1 MKICIVTTAFPR
13 WKDDGRGS
21 FVFEAAKALHNQGHQ
36 IRVVAMHNPGARHRE
51 NWGGIDIIRPR
62 YLPDRWEILQKD
74 SAGLPQAWKSNPWSR
89 LAIIPF
95 LIVHT
100 LAVVRWARG
109 YDIIHANWTLSAAVV
124 WMTQWFHRRPYVV
137 TIQGSDIFQAAQQ
150 RLIRII
156 TRIVLTNAGRVI
168 ALSRALVEAALQLKI
183 KADKVCI
190 IPNGVNLDQFNFDPA
205 VQREPLILYVG
216 SLIHRKGVDFL
227 LQAFSMLAN
236 VLPNVRLAFIGEGN
250 LRPFLEE
257 TARAQKISDRVI
269 FPGPQT
275 QNQVQ
280 NWMKKASVFVLPSI
294 EEGQG
299 VVLLEALAS
308 GTPCIGSRVGGILDV
323 ITPEVGILVEPG
335 QPKEL
340 QQAILEIINSAQWES
355 LSIQARRRAEKE
367 YDWKQI
373 AEKISAVYQQVIAE
387 AV

>member
-1 MKICIVTTAFPR
+1 MRICIVTTAFPR

-21 FVFEAAKALHNQGHQ
+21 FVFEAAKALHHQGHQ
-36 IRVVAMHNPGARHRE
+36 IRIVAMHNPGARQRE
-51 NWGGIDIIRPR
+51 NWGGIDIFRPR

-74 SAGLPQAWKSNPWSR
+74 SAGLPQAWKSNPWSK

-95 LIVHT
+95 LIVHSF
-100 LAVVRWARG
+100 AVARWARG
-109 YDIIHANWTLSAAVV
+109 QDIIHANWTLSAAVV

-137 TIQGSDIFQAAQQ
+137 TVQGSDIFQAAQKPFL
-150 RLIRII
+150 RLI
-156 TRIVLTNAGRVI
+156 TRIVLMNAGKVI
-168 ALSRALVEAALQLKI
+168 ALSHALAEAVLQLKI

-190 IPNGVNLDQFNFDPA
+190 IPNGVNIDQFNFDPA
-205 VQREPLILYVG
+205 VKREPLILYVG
-216 SLIHRKGVDFL
+216 SLISRKGVDFL
-227 LQAFSMLAN
+227 LQAFSMLAD
-236 VLPNVRLAFIGEGN
+236 VLPNVRLAFVGEGN

-269 FPGPQT
+269 FPGSQT
-275 QNQVQ
+275 QIQVQ
-280 NWMKKASVFVLPSI
+280 DWMRKASVFVLPSI

-308 GTPCIGSRVGGILDV
+308 GTPCIGSRVGGISDV
-323 ITPEVGILVEPG
+323 ITPDVGILVEPG

-340 QQAILEIINSAQWES
+340 QQAILEIIHSAQWES

-367 YDWKQI
+367 FDWKQI
-373 AEKISAVYQQVIAE
+373 AVKISVVYHQVFAE